1 MIFLGRIKTI
11 LVKRVTKQLVKE
23 HKDEFSEDYNKNKEV
38 VGKYANIESPK
49 IRNVIAGYAA
59 RLVKQSKE
67 DKQKRS
73 INKEDLSKFY

>member
-1 MIFLGRIKTI
+1 LGRIKTVMI
-11 LVKRVTKQLVKE
+11 KRVTKQLVKE
-23 HKDEFSEDYNKNKEV
+23 HKDEFSEDYKKNKEV
-38 VGKYANIESPK
+38 VGKYTIIQSPK

>member
-1 MIFLGRIKTI
+1 MGRIKTI

-23 HKDEFSEDYNKNKEV
+23 HSEELSEDYNKNKEV
-38 VGKYANIESPK
+38 LKKYVNIKSPK

-67 DKQKRS
+67 DKEKRS

>member
-1 MIFLGRIKTI
+1 LGRIKTI

-23 HKDEFSEDYNKNKEV
+23 HSEELSEDYNKNKEV
-38 VGKYANIESPK
+38 LKKYVNIKSPK

-67 DKQKRS
+67 DKEKRS

>member
-1 MIFLGRIKTI
+1 MIILGRIKTI

-23 HKDEFSEDYNKNKEV
+23 HSEELSEDYNKNKEV
-38 VGKYANIESPK
+38 LKKYVNIKSPK

-67 DKQKRS
+67 DKEKRS